1 MDQSNLTS
9 TNIHPTAIISNAAVI
24 GAGVS
29 IGAYCVVGDN
39 AVLGDGV
46 KLMSHV
52 VIDGHTSI
60 GAGTEIYPFAVLGC
74 APQHTRYEGE
84 PSTLEIGEN
93 CVIREHVTMHPGTAI
108 DKMRTIIGNNG
119 LFFAGAHVAHDCI
132 VGDNVIFANNASLG
146 GHAKIGDNVMLG
158 GYSAVQQ
165 HCRVGN
171 HCMLG
176 AHSLVDSDVVPFS
189 IAVGNRARLSG
200 INVIG
205 LGRRGFSSE
214 SVNALR
220 AAFQMLFE
228 GDDIFASRVETT
240 RAHFADIAEVQDMIA
255 FIDGAGRNGI
265 CQAAKR

>member
-1 MDQSNLTS
+1 MDQPRYTA
-9 TNIHPTAIISNAAVI
+9 TDIHPTAIIGKTATI
-24 GAGVS
+24 GSGVS
-29 IGAYCVVGDN
+29 IGAYCVIGAN
-39 AVLGDGV
+39 AILGDGV

-52 VIDGHTSI
+52 IIDGHTNI
-60 GAGTEIYPFAVLGC
+60 GAGTEVYPFAVLGC
-74 APQHTRYEGE
+74 IPQHTRYNAE

-93 CVIREHVTMHPGTAI
+93 CVIREHVTMHPGTAL
-108 DKMRTIIGNNG
+108 DNMRTIVGNNG

-176 AHSLVDSDVVPFS
+176 AHSLVDADVVPFV
-189 IAVGNRARLSG
+189 IAVGNRARVTG

-205 LGRRGFSSE
+205 LGRRGFSDKT
-214 SVNALR
+214 VNILR
-220 AAFQMLFE
+220 KAFQMLFA
-228 GDDIFASRVETT
+228 DNDIFASRVATV
-240 RAHFADIAEVQDMIA
+240 RAHFADSVEVQNLIA
-255 FIDGAGRNGI
+255 FVDNAGRNGI
-265 CQAAKR
+265 CQATKR